1 MKFFEATLL
10 LWLPLII
17 IGFGLFDAILIP
29 LTGNHTKARK
39 VSVATFILL
48 STLLILLTYS
58 SVLEQP
64 ILYAFENIFG
74 LGIYFKIDLLSYVL
88 MIFAGIIF
96 SLVGLFSFD
105 EISVNEHQ
113 RSFYFFYLLTYVAT
127 IGTLMAGDLLS
138 FFLFFEL
145 MTFTSYGLMVHYRN
159 ESAYEAGNEYIYL
172 GILGGLSILSGII
185 LLAAYT
191 GSLEWTNL
199 GQRFA
204 LIGDI
209 KYLIVTLFIL
219 GFGIK
224 AGAVPVHFWIPKVY
238 KEAPF
243 SVNALSSGILTKV
256 GAYGIL
262 RVVSVLLFKDATF
275 ENFDDILSWATS
287 TQVGAVIIWLGV
299 ITMIVGVMLALME
312 ENVKRMLGFHSVSQ
326 MGYVIMGIGVAAY
339 LGSEGAMGYV
349 GAVYHMINHGLFK
362 ALLFMVAGVVFMHT
376 KETNMYRLGGLAKKM
391 PVLALIGLIAVLGI
405 TGMPLFNGFASKS
418 LLHHSIVEAYE
429 YGHEIFVYAEYL
441 FIIVSAGT
449 VASFMKFFSFI
460 FLGKATRS
468 YNMIQVN
475 YKKMLIPMGILAS
488 LIIIIGVFPGFILNA
503 FLIPAVSSFGYS
515 SQFIDKYLAGIN
527 FFNLTDISTMV
538 LVYVLGFAIYFI
550 GVKYHLFHHYLPSWL
565 NAEKLLFRPVNNF
578 CDQFPALCVI
588 RYEKPMILGDVFI
601 YVILL
606 TILLLVL
613 VIRGFG

>member
-1 MKFFEATLL
+1 MTFFESTLL

-39 VSVATFILL
+39 ISVSSFIVLA
-48 STLLILLTYS
+48 TLLISFTYT
-58 SVLEQP
+58 SVLDQP

-74 LGIYFKIDLLSYVL
+74 LGIYFKIDLLSYVF

-96 SLVGLFSFD
+96 TLVGLFSFD
-105 EISVNEHQ
+105 EIKINEHQ
-113 RSFYFFYLLTYVAT
+113 RSFYFFYLLTYIAT

-159 ESAYEAGNEYIYL
+159 ESAYEAGNEYIFL

-204 LIGDI
+204 LVGDI
-209 KYLIVTLFIL
+209 KYVIISLFIL
-219 GFGIK
+219 GFSIK
-224 AGAVPVHFWIPKVY
+224 AGAFPVHFWIPKVY

-262 RVVSVLLFKDATF
+262 RVVSVLLFKDL
-275 ENFDDILSWATS
+275 NFDNFDEILSWATS
-287 TQVGAVIIWLGV
+287 AQFGVILIWLGV

-312 ENVKRMLGFHSVSQ
+312 DNIKRMLGFHSVSQ
-326 MGYVIMGIGVAAY
+326 IGYIIMGIGVAAY
-339 LGSEGAMGYV
+339 LGFDGAMGYV

-362 ALLFMVAGVVFMHT
+362 ALLFMVSAVVFAHT
-376 KETNMYRLGGLAKKM
+376 KETNMYRLGGLIKKM
-391 PVLALIGLIAVLGI
+391 PVLGFIALIAVLGI

-449 VASFMKFFSFI
+449 VASFLKFFSFI

-468 YNMIQVN
+468 YNMIKVN
-475 YKKMLIPMGILAS
+475 YKKMLIPMGIIAF
-488 LIIIIGVFPGFILNA
+488 LIVTIGLFPGLILDN

-515 SQFIDKYLAGIN
+515 SEFISKYLAGIN
-527 FFNLTDISTMV
+527 FFNLTDLTTML
-538 LVYVLGFAIYFI
+538 LVYILGFIIYFV

-565 NAEKLLFRPVNNF
+565 NAEKILYRPVRTF

-606 TILLLVL
+606 TVLLLVL
-613 VIRGFG
+613 VVRGFG